1 MANDFRPAPRP
12 KNALDNRKLNLLAP
26 CPTAPGKTS
35 AMTTNVFTAD
45 KTGEPNVR
53 ITVFTRDPEDQGE
66 RNGYG
71 KIIANLD
78 PIVFFA
84 FLNKLEA
91 FANGAAGTEEK
102 LKLEEKGYGFFGGKR
117 SEAPVVKSELHF
129 GKDADGVVWVSV
141 ILPNRPKIKFPFG
154 PSDFYN
160 LVHRSG
166 EQVSKAE
173 ASVMWANGWIALM
186 RQMVPHFLIQGFK
199 DIPYD
204 PTAGKGGNGG
214 GGGNWNNNNRG
225 GNSGGGG
232 GNGGGQRQVET
243 TTASDDD
250 IPW

>member
-35 AMTTNVFTAD
+35 AMTTNVFTAE

-78 PIVFFA
+78 PIVFMA
-84 FLNKLEA
+84 FLNKLET
-91 FANGAAGTEEK
+91 FANGPTDKEEK

-160 LVHRSG
+160 LVHKSG

-204 PTAGKGGNGG
+204 PQAAKGGG

-232 GNGGGQRQVET
+232 GNGGGQQTRQVET